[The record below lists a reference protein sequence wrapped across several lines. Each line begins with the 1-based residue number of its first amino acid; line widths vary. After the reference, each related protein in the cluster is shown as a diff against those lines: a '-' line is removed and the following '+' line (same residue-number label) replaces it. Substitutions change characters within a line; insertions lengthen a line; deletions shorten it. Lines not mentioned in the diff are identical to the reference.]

1 MGTKR
6 RPNIIMTF
14 LTAVIAAAV
23 ILVCVSPLLNLQE
36 GSLLSALLSPL
47 HSIFDRYVNVFS
59 DPSLRA
65 YGLIPLAVLCTL
77 NLILAIRGSG
87 LLSFLFRCT
96 AFYSAYL
103 VGAFLQGESPVF
115 EILSLLPDFYPY
127 AACGVFAI
135 SLILLALIFR
145 IKEGPIERKEKVVKT
160 EASMQPETHTV
171 QDVENSEEPDVQQ
184 EPDSEIEQEIK
195 PVYHRDPVVSRM
207 AIESLTKVE
216 TPEFQN
222 FPNYL
227 SSSSISSVDRGVY
240 DVAERE
246 AKIKKEE
253 QLRREAELER
263 MRKITEEEEKAR
275 KEAEEARERLQNM
288 FKPRNLMKRLNED
301 AMAEKSFP
309 TFSSDITEI
318 DFGMSENTPPEP
330 DEEPVA
336 TQSEPEI
343 SIGSQT
349 IVPNLH
355 MKIQTPMSDIP
366 VAQQIPFRALDEE
379 PEVERPR
386 QTTSVFKEAS
396 EQADLDVKLEERR
409 KQAEFERKHLEEMQ
423 ELERQRR
430 EAQEAARRA
439 EEELAQ
445 AKAEMQAREEARRAE
460 EEAAAAEA
468 AAEAAAAEA
477 ARQKQQAEEDEGIS
491 DEEMA
496 ANDAKEKA
504 KGPDVDY
511 VSGVAGTK
519 SSIGGNSYLIDKQKF
534 DYKFPPET
542 LLKHYQVSAK
552 IYEDPENDPDGQII
566 VETFRQFR
574 IETSLLGV
582 QHGPTFTLYELNL
595 AKGIKVTSVLS
606 LSENIAMELSV
617 EDVRILAPI
626 PGKPAIGVEV
636 PNKKRDTIG
645 FDVMMPALKA
655 KYYKIPMVLGKT
667 ITGESI
673 VIDVAKTPHLLV
685 AGTTGSG
692 KSVCINGLI
701 CSVLFTKT
709 PKEVRMILVDPKMVE
724 LSLYNGIPHLLTP
737 VITDAKKALKAMNFV
752 VEEMERRMALFSSIG
767 AKKIEEYNDKIVE
780 KKLAR
785 VKLPYIMVIIDEF
798 ADLMLAVGKELETS
812 IKRITAVAR
821 FCGIHLILA
830 TQRPSADVI
839 TGVIKSNIPTQ
850 IAFAV
855 SNSMNSRII
864 IDQVGAEKLLGRG
877 DMLYNNP
884 ESRQPT
890 RIQGAFIDP
899 EIEEIV
905 SFVKTQG
912 EPDYIDESYFE
923 DDDEDETEDPEAAAS
938 SASEDMFSRAWKI
951 VSDRGEA
958 SASYLQRRLNIGYN
972 RAANLIEQMEDA
984 GYVGPARGSKPREI
998 LKLYGS
1004 D

>member
-1 MGTKR
+1 MR
-6 RPNIIMTF
+6 
-14 LTAVIAAAV
+14 LAQAAKA
-23 ILVCVSPLLNLQE
+23 
-36 GSLLSALLSPL
+36 
-47 HSIFDRYVNVFS
+47 
-59 DPSLRA
+59 
-65 YGLIPLAVLCTL
+65 
-77 NLILAIRGSG
+77 
-87 LLSFLFRCT
+87 
-96 AFYSAYL
+96 
-103 VGAFLQGESPVF
+103 
-115 EILSLLPDFYPY
+115 
-127 AACGVFAI
+127 
-135 SLILLALIFR
+135 
-145 IKEGPIERKEKVVKT
+145 KE
-160 EASMQPETHTV
+160 
-171 QDVENSEEPDVQQ
+171 
-184 EPDSEIEQEIK
+184 
-195 PVYHRDPVVSRM
+195 
-207 AIESLTKVE
+207 
-216 TPEFQN
+216 
-222 FPNYL
+222 
-227 SSSSISSVDRGVY
+227 
-240 DVAERE
+240 
-246 AKIKKEE
+246 
-253 QLRREAELER
+253 
-263 MRKITEEEEKAR
+263 
-275 KEAEEARERLQNM
+275 EAEEE
-288 FKPRNLMKRLNED
+288 
-301 AMAEKSFP
+301 
-309 TFSSDITEI
+309 
-318 DFGMSENTPPEP
+318 
-330 DEEPVA
+330 
-336 TQSEPEI
+336 
-343 SIGSQT
+343 
-349 IVPNLH
+349 
-355 MKIQTPMSDIP
+355 
-366 VAQQIPFRALDEE
+366 
-379 PEVERPR
+379 
-386 QTTSVFKEAS
+386 
-396 EQADLDVKLEERR
+396 
-409 KQAEFERKHLEEMQ
+409 
-423 ELERQRR
+423 
-430 EAQEAARRA
+430 
-439 EEELAQ
+439 
-445 AKAEMQAREEARRAE
+445 
-460 EEAAAAEA
+460 
-468 AAEAAAAEA
+468 
-477 ARQKQQAEEDEGIS
+477 EGIS
-491 DEEMA
+491 DADMA
-496 ANDAKEKA
+496 ANDAKSSA

-519 SSIGGNSYLIDKQKF
+519 SSRGDRSHLLDKKKV
-534 DYKFPPET
+534 DYKFPSESI
-542 LLKHYQVSAK
+542 LKHYPISAK

-574 IETSLLGV
+574 IETSLIGV

-655 KYYKIPMVLGKT
+655 KFYKIPMVLGKT
-667 ITGESI
+667 ITGESV

-709 PKEVRMILVDPKMVE
+709 PRDVRMILVDPKMVE

-752 VEEMERRMALFSSIG
+752 VEEMERRMAMFSSIG
-767 AKKIEEYNDKIVE
+767 AKKSEEYNEKIVE

-785 VKLPYIMVIIDEF
+785 EKLPYIMVIIDEF

-839 TGVIKSNIPTQ
+839 TGVIKSNTPTQ

-884 ESRQPT
+884 ESRQPS
-890 RIQGAFIDP
+890 RIQGAFIDS

-923 DDDEDETEDPEAAAS
+923 DDDEEEAEDPEASAS
-938 SASEDMFSRAWKI
+938 SASEDLFSRAWKI